1 MNTEKIN
8 DELYCG
14 NWEEY
19 MQYLEEAF
27 QWLNKPA
34 WCDPAQSR
42 FHRTAYWKRK
52 FEVFNVL
59 TTAQEF
65 SRKVLVAYTEAKN
78 MFEGVGITAQSAEN
92 IEERLRQLCNE
103 ETLRSLRE
111 KYKTPKK
118 YKQKPSLK
126 GIEDGAESTN
136 LEKTIDVTN
145 LSDEQRLDYAT
156 LIIQTMDT
164 GYMIETLIRC
174 LTYIRNLMWDYRTEK
189 PSVEDI
195 IPMFNDL
202 VPDWKFKDFFAKA
215 QLAYIKEK
223 KPILFKTE
231 ELTQKENLL
240 ILERLRDEHVKCAAD
255 NSKWGKTYRAYL
267 GRGWNIMDMVVD
279 LFHADGCER
288 FLTHLA
294 IIDRCEKEI
303 EELRKIIEERE
314 ERERREK
321 KYGLSESRMKIK
333 NEIISYMKKADWQ
346 KGATVENIEQVLS
359 RALGV
364 DYSYSYSAD
373 DERDRDAMWQLLE
386 GGKGKRNTI
395 VSQNLVGYF
404 RGKEFVKGSAA
415 VLNEKIFGDK
425 GEESPNNINKGDQTK
440 KDGTPKGFENI
451 IPWLDKCVA
460 ALIPQ

>member
-19 MQYLEEAF
+19 VLFLEDAF
-27 QWLNKPA
+27 KWLDEPA
-34 WCDPAQSR
+34 WCDPPESR
-42 FHRTAYWKRK
+42 FRKIAYWNRK

-65 SRKVLVAYTEAKN
+65 SRKLNIVYTEAKN

-103 ETLRSLRE
+103 DRLKLLRE
-111 KYKTPKK
+111 KYKTPEK
-118 YKQKPSLK
+118 YTQKPSLRA
-126 GIEDGAESTN
+126 IDEHAESTK
-136 LEKTIDVTN
+136 LETAIDIMS
-145 LSDEQRLDYAT
+145 LSDEQKLNYVQVM
-156 LIIQTMDT
+156 IQTMDT
-164 GYMIETLIRC
+164 GYMLETLLKC
-174 LTYIRNLMWDYRTEK
+174 LTYIRNLMWDYRTDK
-189 PSVEDI
+189 PSEEDV
-195 IPMFNDL
+195 IPL
-202 VPDWKFKDFFAKA
+202 FKNLARNFDNLFAEA
-215 QLAYIKEK
+215 QLAYIKEV
-223 KPILFKTE
+223 KPISCKRKD
-231 ELTQKENLL
+231 LTQEDNLHV
-240 ILERLRDEHVKCAAD
+240 LERLRDEHQNCAVENA
-255 NSKWGKTYRAYL
+255 KWGDKYRAYL
-267 GRGWNIMDMVVD
+267 SSDWRMMNLVID

-346 KGATVENIEQVLS
+346 KGATVVNIEQVLS

-364 DYSYSYSAD
+364 DCSYSYSAD

-440 KDGTPKGFENI
+440 KDETPKGFENI